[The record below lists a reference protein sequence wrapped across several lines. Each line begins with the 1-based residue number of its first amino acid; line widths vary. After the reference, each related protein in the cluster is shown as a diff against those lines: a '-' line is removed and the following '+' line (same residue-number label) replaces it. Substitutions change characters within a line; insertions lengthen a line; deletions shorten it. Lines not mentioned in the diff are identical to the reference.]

1 MELVENIEL
10 KKPLTFDEQVEK
22 LKTHGLIIAHEDEA
36 KKVLRKVNYYRFTGY
51 ALQFRQSKFN
61 SDYVGGT
68 TFERVYKLCVLDE
81 MLRDVLRKYIE
92 KVEVYYKTQIAYGF
106 TFSKC
111 NVPPYNQHYD
121 ATNFY
126 NRLGYQEIVDSFAKE
141 RNYYKDSLIVK
152 HHKKKYGGKM
162 PLWVIMELMSFSNVS
177 KLYSS
182 MYFSEK
188 DIIAQA
194 VGTGRE
200 TLVNNLHCL
209 SVLRNKCAHAARLY
223 NTLFNPPAMF
233 TKAFLRKYTEVKNDS
248 LFAYVIVLAKRLPDT
263 ESKKVLISDIG
274 NIVKQ
279 FDKRD
284 ISRIGFSENYLAI
297 LTKESN
303 CD

>member
-1 MELVENIEL
+1 
-10 KKPLTFDEQVEK
+10 
-22 LKTHGLIIAHEDEA
+22 
-36 KKVLRKVNYYRFTGY
+36 
-51 ALQFRQSKFN
+51 
-61 SDYVGGT
+61 
-68 TFERVYKLCVLDE
+68 
-81 MLRDVLRKYIE
+81 
-92 KVEVYYKTQIAYGF
+92 
-106 TFSKC
+106 
-111 NVPPYNQHYD
+111 
-121 ATNFY
+121 
-126 NRLGYQEIVDSFAKE
+126 
-141 RNYYKDSLIVK
+141 
-152 HHKKKYGGKM
+152 
-162 PLWVIMELMSFSNVS
+162 MELMSFSNVS

-284 ISRIGFSENYLAI
+284 ISRIGFPENYLAI